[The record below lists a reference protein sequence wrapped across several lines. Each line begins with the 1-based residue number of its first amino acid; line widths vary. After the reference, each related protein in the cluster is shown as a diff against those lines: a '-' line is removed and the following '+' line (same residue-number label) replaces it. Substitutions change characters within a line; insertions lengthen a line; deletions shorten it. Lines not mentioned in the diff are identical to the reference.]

1 MLKRQRRSM
10 EADAND
16 LKPRTETLFAMVD
29 RIEKAYEPADQLP
42 IDLESLSEGRQKVSD
57 MVDGVAVNYNKVS
70 DIREHGETIR
80 KHWTRLSLRPAGF
93 SNKQVPYICTFRPD
107 LQPTLST
114 TDNVFVTVLPATGR
128 Q

>member
-1 MLKRQRRSM
+1 MLKRQLRSM

-70 DIREHGETIR
+70 DIREHGDTIR
-80 KHWTRLSLRPAGF
+80 KALDEIVLEASGVL
-93 SNKQVPYICTFRPD
+93 KQASPVHLHFPSRS
-107 LQPTLST
+107 ST
-114 TDNVFVTVLPATGR
+114 YTIYDR
-128 Q
+128 